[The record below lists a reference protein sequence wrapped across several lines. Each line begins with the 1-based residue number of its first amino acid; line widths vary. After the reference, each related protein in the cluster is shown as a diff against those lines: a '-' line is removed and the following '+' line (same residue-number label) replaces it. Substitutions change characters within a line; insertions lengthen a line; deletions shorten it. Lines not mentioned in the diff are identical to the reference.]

1 MSAKALAAPAAGGSP
16 SAHWSKS
23 SALAGQPA
31 AQAAARASARPR
43 AQEEARAAEVALDLH
58 VPELRSQRVDQE
70 AARAVLVI
78 AELKQRYD
86 ELHREQHARA
96 EQRAGEALELA
107 MAILLDA
114 ERA

>member
-1 MSAKALAAPAAGGSP
+1 MEDLISRLLTTELEAEALVAEAKL
-16 SAHWSKS
+16 KYDE
-23 SALAGQPA
+23 LVQ
-31 AQAAARASARPR
+31 R
-43 AQEEARAAEVALDLH
+43 AQEEARAAEVAFELR

-70 AARAVLVI
+70 GARAVLVI

-107 MAILLDA
+107 MTILLDA
-114 ERA
+114 ARG

>member
-1 MSAKALAAPAAGGSP
+1 MEDLISRLLTTELEAEALVADAKL
-16 SAHWSKS
+16 KYDE
-23 SALAGQPA
+23 LVQ
-31 AQAAARASARPR
+31 R